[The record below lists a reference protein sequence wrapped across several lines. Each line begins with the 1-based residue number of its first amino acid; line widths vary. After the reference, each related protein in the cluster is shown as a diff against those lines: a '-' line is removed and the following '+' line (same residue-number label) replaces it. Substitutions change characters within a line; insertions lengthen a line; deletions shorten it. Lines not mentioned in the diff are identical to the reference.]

1 MTFGSK
7 NSEEDSEAKRLGILV
22 LKSVSIFHPSSVP
35 VVSWPN
41 KGPSQG
47 RLVAENKLS
56 FLDLKMHN
64 GTITRLYKKVFPILD
79 SVFLTFKRA
88 ELLKNVHLAI
98 YIPSRSSIF
107 WLRALVSKVVVTMS
121 PI

>member
-7 NSEEDSEAKRLGILV
+7 NAEEELRLGFLV
-22 LKSVSIFHPSSVP
+22 LKSVFIFHPSVP

-41 KGPSQG
+41 KGLSQG
-47 RLVAENKLS
+47 RHVTESKLS
-56 FLDLKMHN
+56 FFDLKMHN
-64 GTITRLYKKVFPILD
+64 GTIARLYKKVFPILD

-98 YIPSRSSIF
+98 YSIY
-107 WLRALVSKVVVTMS
+107 
-121 PI
+121 

>member
-1 MTFGSK
+1 MPK
-7 NSEEDSEAKRLGILV
+7 KIVKLRLGFLV
-22 LKSVSIFHPSSVP
+22 LKSVFIFHPSVL

-47 RLVAENKLS
+47 RRVGESKLS
-56 FLDLKMHN
+56 FLNLKMHN

-98 YIPSRSSIF
+98 YIVGLPF
-107 WLRALVSKVVVTMS
+107 FG
-121 PI
+121 